1 MRRSAT
7 MWFSDVMSMDDA
19 RWCGVEM
26 MCLSVRLGVRRVV
39 EPVRDEL
46 YERCAWRFLRISLGS
61 DLVRC
66 EKPRTRFRLSES
78 QSELGHVER
87 AGEMQMDDGVFT
99 LYGIG

>member
-46 YERCAWRFLRISLGS
+46 YERCAW
-61 DLVRC
+61 
-66 EKPRTRFRLSES
+66 
-78 QSELGHVER
+78 
-87 AGEMQMDDGVFT
+87 
-99 LYGIG
+99 